1 MSITFLYRDYRIVL
15 AIGLAALY
23 LFLVS
28 LWVPI
33 SMDFV
38 GDYRL
43 SNLLVELKP
52 RALVNTIAEILHLSN
67 WGFNAIKVFALL
79 GWLSLILYSLG
90 QNLLSQ
96 TEPLPAR
103 ELLCYLMLGLLFA
116 YSTVTIMTFGRVGIL
131 DAVPYC
137 FVITAVLLCQH
148 FGPRSLFSC
157 MAVTCLL
164 TLAVLAHEKSIF
176 DLAIIGIWFT
186 WKWGLRKSS
195 IFFLPSVL
203 ISSLFLYLVQNKVA
217 GGLAP
222 VAYLNILQAGLDFF
236 WQYAYSP
243 IGIIFG
249 GGALWIVF
257 FTSAY
262 FFITNQGS
270 NQFPLRLGLVFMLT
284 LLCLAPL
291 LVAWDTN
298 RMVGLIWLP
307 TFLLLCE
314 LPNLKQLVCAPVTPW
329 FLLLLC
335 SLQLLIPPVLM
346 PQVGVV
352 PFNAYANLWVNWL
365 ERGQKQITSSAP
377 NYAIRTGDSLLFDN
391 EGQGKKFLQQGWHD
405 QEPWGIWSRDVG
417 TLVFPNPAPG
427 IDLIRIWAKGLIG
440 PNQRQQSVAVY
451 ANQVLVKTITLK
463 SGEKTAFTITLPKPT
478 EANVALVI
486 EFHTQGS
493 QSPISVGISAHD
505 ARILGIGLVKMDFN
519 TSKIK

>member
-15 AIGLAALY
+15 AIGLAILY

-96 TEPLPAR
+96 TKPLLAR
-103 ELLCYLMLGLLFA
+103 ELLCYLMLSLLFA

-157 MAVTCLL
+157 MTVTCLL

-236 WQYAYSP
+236 
-243 IGIIFG
+243 G
-249 GGALWIVF
+249 
-257 FTSAY
+257 
-262 FFITNQGS
+262 N
-270 NQFPLRLGLVFMLT
+270 T
-284 LLCLAPL
+284 LIAPL
-291 LVAWDTN
+291 ALSLGVAHY
-298 RMVGLIWLP
+298 G
-307 TFLLLCE
+307 
-314 LPNLKQLVCAPVTPW
+314 
-329 FLLLLC
+329 
-335 SLQLLIPPVLM
+335 
-346 PQVGVV
+346 
-352 PFNAYANLWVNWL
+352 
-365 ERGQKQITSSAP
+365 
-377 NYAIRTGDSLLFDN
+377 
-391 EGQGKKFLQQGWHD
+391 
-405 QEPWGIWSRDVG
+405 
-417 TLVFPNPAPG
+417 
-427 IDLIRIWAKGLIG
+427 
-440 PNQRQQSVAVY
+440 
-451 ANQVLVKTITLK
+451 
-463 SGEKTAFTITLPKPT
+463 
-478 EANVALVI
+478 
-486 EFHTQGS
+486 
-493 QSPISVGISAHD
+493 
-505 ARILGIGLVKMDFN
+505 
-519 TSKIK
+519 